1 MSSLSS
7 LSSQGQQEKLDK
19 ALSYLLT
26 IGSKAL
32 IIMDSFSDHE
42 LSTSSS
48 ATTSSST
55 TTSSSSSS
63 SSTLTE
69 EYKLHIR
76 RGLDDESLTKA
87 AMMKDEIIRNMRRR
101 LLESDGLQ
109 VIKRSRSG
117 NSIRKIIIRLKIKKP
132 SLDCLVWRSV
142 LLAKKKFYLKELK
155 SITLVDEEGSSSS
168 SSNRFIRF
176 ENSDRFI
183 DIEFRE
189 IEEEKGFIS
198 WIQQTYM
205 LS

>member
-1 MSSLSS
+1 MSS

-32 IIMDSFSDHE
+32 IIMDSLSDHE
-42 LSTSSS
+42 
-48 ATTSSST
+48 
-55 TTSSSSSS
+55 SSSSSS
-63 SSTLTE
+63 SSSSPTTTITE
-69 EYKLHIR
+69 EYKMHIR
-76 RGLDDESLTKA
+76 RGLEDESLTKA

-117 NSIRKIIIRLKIKKP
+117 SSIRKIIIRLKIKKP
-132 SLDCLVWRSV
+132 SPDCLVWRSV
-142 LLAKKKFYLKELK
+142 LLGKKKFYLKELK
-155 SITLVDEEGSSSS
+155 SITIVDEEGSSSS
-168 SSNRFIRF
+168 SSNRFIRI
-176 ENSDRFI
+176 ENSNRFI

-189 IEEEKGFIS
+189 IEEEKGFMS
-198 WIQQTYM
+198 WIQQSYM

>member
-1 MSSLSS
+1 MSSV
-7 LSSQGQQEKLDK
+7 SSQGQQEKLDK

-42 LSTSSS
+42 LSTSS
-48 ATTSSST
+48 
-55 TTSSSSSS
+55 SSSSSS

-109 VIKRSRSG
+109 VVKRSRSG
-117 NSIRKIIIRLKIKKP
+117 SSIRKIIIRLKIKKP

-142 LLAKKKFYLKELK
+142 FLAKKKFYLKELK

-168 SSNRFIRF
+168 SNRFIRL
-176 ENSDRFI
+176 ENSNRFI
-183 DIEFRE
+183 DIEFKE